1 MESVQNAISYLIF
14 ILDDKRQQ
22 IDAVRKQMNEN
33 ELLREK
39 EDRIR
44 KELEVWMQLHFQ
56 KLIANVYLI
65 K

>member
-1 MESVQNAISYLIF
+1 MESVEHAISYLTF
-14 ILDDKRQQ
+14 ILDEKRQQ

-44 KELEVWMQLHFQ
+44 KELEVWMR
-56 KLIANVYLI
+56 
-65 K
+65 

>member
-1 MESVQNAISYLIF
+1 MESVENAISYLIF
-14 ILDDKRQQ
+14 ILDEKRQQ

-44 KELEVWMQLHFQ
+44 KELEVWMR
-56 KLIANVYLI
+56 
-65 K
+65 

>member
-1 MESVQNAISYLIF
+1 MESVEDAVSYLIF
-14 ILDDKRQQ
+14 ILDEKRQQ

-44 KELEVWMQLHFQ
+44 KELEVWMQLHLQ
-56 KLIANVYLI
+56 KNL
-65 K
+65 